1 MNIPERPLDELL
13 EQALSISDRVARDKW
28 LQETLGNDPPKLDE
42 LRSLIFSSEKT
53 LWIDTPLH
61 LVQEELRQSALLE
74 GVWIGSFEL
83 LRCIGSGGMG
93 EVYLAQQ
100 HHPVERLV
108 AIKVI
113 HRDLESVQNLE
124 RFKSEQQTLANMEH
138 PNIARIIDAGVTDSG
153 AHYIAMEYV
162 PGDLLLDYVRSR
174 GLDVQQKIHL
184 MMQICLAIQHAHQ
197 KGTIHRDIKP
207 SNVLVSVVDGKP
219 LVKVIDFGVAKAFTT
234 NEQFAEFSESEPAL
248 QRTLPKGTVT
258 GVSPGT
264 PRFMSPEQYVSSGGG
279 IDTRSDIYS
288 LGALLYNVLVDV
300 PPFDDVPVEELS
312 LQQLKESITRNDPI
326 PPSLRSK
333 ESSFVLQGDLD
344 AIILKSM
351 KRDPEDRY
359 KTVGELYDDLQAYLN
374 DLPVKANPGSTWHQ
388 AKKFARRHKVFLAGA
403 ALAITG
409 LLTGLIFSTIQSQR
423 ATESEVQAKRRAY
436 GSDLLLA
443 SMAAS
448 KRNFALSQELLGRQ
462 AVQARSVV
470 GGAEGKP
477 FDRLDWNLLN
487 SQLPQEPTTIGQFP
501 TKLYFGIS
509 LPDRDEVAC
518 GAKDSRLRIVNRKD
532 GRLRLNID
540 TEQKEINGLARSPD
554 GQVIATGGDDGTVKF
569 WGVDSGSELGEFQAS
584 TDSIYQLA
592 WTSDGKHFVTTGP
605 KANVSVWSIPNYEF
619 VQELDSANEALEC
632 LQVGPQ
638 GQVAYGSDRGVVR
651 IAYLRDREPVDIQ
664 SLSAF
669 TSRAF
674 DVNRVSTVEFS
685 KTGKLLA
692 VGLNNGYLILLRE
705 RESTYHVVERVRFST
720 TVTAIAFS
728 SDESKIALGEDNGS
742 VHLMNLPEDWPTT
755 SRLRFTKYFIDE
767 NAKKLPE
774 IDVSNPET
782 LWSFVSMSEPIDPA
796 SVIPLDVDRV
806 YLEFQQPL
814 KNIFF
819 SDNYVREWT
828 DEFGRTKPEWKEIPK
843 EVVFKGDGIEL
854 QFENRYRGWSDLN
867 LISAQGRLVS
877 WSPHAK
883 RIASLRWDT
892 SGNRLISFSEDGAIR
907 TLQTNVY
914 GTMKV
919 GGDDIKAVTPLSNGR
934 IVLLNANDQAC
945 VMELNPNHN
954 EPISSIEFPHGS
966 ILNEGVGVEK
976 SGLILC
982 SVRNGTSNSN
992 FTRQLEWW
1000 DTKSA
1005 ATAVATQFDDSFNF
1019 RFLIGKLP
1027 GSCVAIL
1034 ATEKPTEASNSQLP
1048 MWVASWDLKSRKMRW
1063 KTIGRK
1069 ALVSC
1074 TVVSSNGKYVA
1085 YLEDRKL
1092 QIVDG
1097 QTGAERTL
1105 GDFAGMHVPS
1115 ICFSRDEHYLVAAVS
1130 DNSLI
1135 CYETQSG
1142 RVAWNLRTA
1151 GSPIRDV
1158 AWSKDL
1164 VTLVGVSQEGYLR
1177 TFDTGIAQM
1186 TSEILVPV
1194 KNPIGV
1200 KLSPEEDWIYILG
1213 RDGTLVRLP
1222 CGKPRN

>member
-100 HHPVERLV
+100 HHPVERSV

-113 HRDLESVQNLE
+113 HPDLESVQNLE
-124 RFKSEQQTLANMEH
+124 RFKIEQRTLAKMEH
-138 PNIARIIDAGVTDSG
+138 PNIARIIDAGVADSG

-162 PGDLLLDYVRSR
+162 YGDLLLDYIRSR
-174 GLDVQQKIHL
+174 RLGVREKLELV
-184 MMQICLAIQHAHQ
+184 MQVCLAIQHAHQ

-219 LVKVIDFGVAKAFTT
+219 LVKVIDFGVAKAFSTH
-234 NEQFAEFSESEPAL
+234 EQLADLFEGKPNTKKSV
-248 QRTLPKGTVT
+248 PKGTYT
-258 GVSPGT
+258 GISPGT
-264 PRFMSPEQYVSSGGG
+264 PRFMSPEQYASSDSG

-300 PPFDDVPVEELS
+300 PPFDNVPVEELS
-312 LQQLKESITRNDPI
+312 LQQLRESITRNDPI
-326 PPSLRSK
+326 PPSRRFAENSRG
-333 ESSFVLQGDLD
+333 LQGDLD
-344 AIILKSM
+344 AIILKAM

-359 KTVGELYDDLQAYLN
+359 QTVSEFYDDLQAYLF
-374 DLPVKANPGSTWHQ
+374 DFPVKANVGSTWYQ
-388 AKKFARRHKVFLAGA
+388 TKKFARRNKIFLSGA
-403 ALAITG
+403 ALAIAG
-409 LLTGLIFSTIQSQR
+409 LLTGLIFSIIQKQR

-448 KRNFALSQELLGRQ
+448 KRNFALSKELLGRQ
-462 AVQARSVV
+462 YAQARSVV
-470 GGAEGKP
+470 GGANGKS
-477 FDRLDWNLLN
+477 FGRLDWSLLN
-487 SQLPQEPTTIGQFP
+487 SQLPQEPTTIGKYP
-501 TKLYFGIS
+501 TKLYFGIY

-518 GAKDSRLRIVNRKD
+518 GAKDSGLRIVNRKD

-540 TEQKEINGLARSPD
+540 TKQKEINGLARSPD

-592 WTSDGKHFVTTGP
+592 WTSDGKHFVTSGP
-605 KANVSVWSIPNYEF
+605 KANVYVWSIPNYEL
-619 VQELDSANEALEC
+619 VQELDSGNEALEC

-638 GQVAYGSDRGVVR
+638 GQLAYGSDRGVVR
-651 IAYLRDREPVDIQ
+651 IAYLRDRDSVDIQ

-685 KTGKLLA
+685 ESGKLLA
-692 VGLNNGYLILLRE
+692 VGLNNGYLIILRE
-705 RESTYHVVERVRFST
+705 RNSTYHIVERVRFST

-742 VHLMNLPEDWPTT
+742 VHLMNLPEDWPAT
-755 SRLRFTKYFIDE
+755 SRLRFTKYFMDE

-782 LWSFVSMSEPIDPA
+782 LWRFVSMSEPKDPA
-796 SVIPLDVDRV
+796 SEIPLDVDRV

-828 DEFGRTKPEWKEIPK
+828 DELGRTKPEWKEIPK

-877 WSPHAK
+877 WSPHSK
-883 RIASLRWDT
+883 RIASLRWDK

-934 IVLLNANDQAC
+934 IVLLNASDQAC

-954 EPISSIEFPHGS
+954 EPISSIEFPQGV

-976 SGLILC
+976 SELVLC
-982 SVRNGTSNSN
+982 SMRNNASNSN
-992 FTRQLEWW
+992 ITHQLVWW
-1000 DTKSA
+1000 DKKSA
-1005 ATAVATQFDDSFNF
+1005 ATTVATQFDDSFNF

-1034 ATEKPTEASNSQLP
+1034 ATDKTTETSNTSP
-1048 MWVASWDLKSRKMRW
+1048 KMWVASWDLKYQNLRW
-1063 KTIGRK
+1063 KTVGRE
-1069 ALVSC
+1069 ALVGSPA
-1074 TVVSSNGKYVA
+1074 VSSNGKYVA

-1115 ICFSRDEHYLVAAVS
+1115 ICFSPDEHYLVAAVS

-1151 GSPIRDV
+1151 GSPIRDAV
-1158 AWSKDL
+1158 WSRDA
-1164 VTLVGVSQEGYLR
+1164 VTLVGVSYDGYLR
-1177 TFDTGIAQM
+1177 TFDTGILQM
-1186 TSEILVPV
+1186 TSEIQVPV
-1194 KNPIGV
+1194 KNPIGL

-1213 RDGTLVRLP
+1213 RDGALVRMP
-1222 CGKPRN
+1222 CGRMP